1 MRYKIVGVGKDG
13 WKGVIRLRVTYTFRS
28 REVDTGG
35 AEKEAPGLS
44 DTRQGRVI
52 HHTMN
57 P

>member
-13 WKGVIRLRVTYTFRS
+13 RKGVIRLRVTYTFRS